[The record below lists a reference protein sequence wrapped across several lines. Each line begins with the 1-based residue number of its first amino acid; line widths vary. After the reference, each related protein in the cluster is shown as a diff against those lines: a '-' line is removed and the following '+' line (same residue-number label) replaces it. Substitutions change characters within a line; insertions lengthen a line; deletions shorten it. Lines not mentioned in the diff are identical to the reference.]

1 MSSADPGFLPGVLA
15 GGLLAAAALWLG
27 LPPVLTGSEGA
38 AASPAARW
46 ILLNLGGS
54 VWAFGAVLGLW
65 AWHLSALRRSLDES
79 APGEDPGGRLVQ
91 LDQLSE
97 VWAHLFV
104 GIGVIW
110 TAIGMRAALQTTLG
124 DPESALADTAGNVLR
139 GLVDGGILLALTTTI
154 VGAVGGYL
162 MRLAKTLWVGAALH
176 AHYDAEQ
183 GRELRAL
190 LAATRRIESSLR
202 VDGAD
207 GADGFDAESEDTLRV
222 NDAVRGRAWL
232 DRGAVRRLA
241 MGAARRRAEG
251 AERP

>member
-1 MSSADPGFLPGVLA
+1 MSTADPGFLPGVLV

-27 LPPVLTGSEGA
+27 LPPVLTGSETV

-65 AWHLSALRRSLDES
+65 ARHLSALRRRLEEGV
-79 APGEDPGGRLVQ
+79 PGEDPGGRLVQ

-124 DPESALADTAGNVLR
+124 DPEEALADTAGDVLR

-162 MRLAKTLWVGAALH
+162 MRLAKTLSVGAALH
-176 AHYDAEQ
+176 AHYEAEQ

-190 LAATRRIESSLR
+190 LDAIRRIESSLR
-202 VDGAD
+202 GVAGEALDARAPSGGGASRET
-207 GADGFDAESEDTLRV
+207 AD
-222 NDAVRGRAWL
+222 
-232 DRGAVRRLA
+232 
-241 MGAARRRAEG
+241 
-251 AERP
+251 

>member
-1 MSSADPGFLPGVLA
+1 MSRADPGFLAGVLV
-15 GGLLAAAALWLG
+15 GGLLAAALLWLG
-27 LPPVLTGSEGA
+27 LPPTEAA

-65 AWHLSALRRSLDES
+65 VWHLAALRRRLDDG
-79 APGEDPGGRLVQ
+79 APGRDPAGRLVQ

-124 DPESALADTAGNVLR
+124 DPEAALADTAGDVLR

-176 AHYDAEQ
+176 AHYEAEQ

-190 LAATRRIESSLR
+190 LDATRRIESSLR
-202 VDGAD
+202 GAD
-207 GADGFDAESEDTLRV
+207 TEEACTERVGGAVA
-222 NDAVRGRAWL
+222 GRAWL
-232 DRGAVRRLA
+232 DRDAVRRLA
-241 MGAARRRAEG
+241 RAAARRRSEG
-251 AERP
+251 VEPRETAG